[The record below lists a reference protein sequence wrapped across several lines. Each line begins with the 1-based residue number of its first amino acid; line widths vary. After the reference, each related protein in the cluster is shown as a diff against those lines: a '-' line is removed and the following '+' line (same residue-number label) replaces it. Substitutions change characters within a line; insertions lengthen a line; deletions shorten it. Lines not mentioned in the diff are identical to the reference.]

1 MGCSLTLFCKLVMIV
16 NTVFNYQERNIT
28 AKNQAA
34 VRESTMAKREKKPR
48 EYRGVIDEIR
58 EQQHK
63 TRDMTNKGK
72 LEYFWYYY
80 KVHTIAGIFI
90 LIMAITLIHDMVT
103 AKDFIFNCVMVN
115 SFQLNAEAVENSF
128 AEYAGLDLDK
138 YDCFIDTST
147 TLSLTT
153 YDQYNMATV
162 QKIMA
167 QMQSRDLDVLVFNSE
182 IFNNYSLNGM
192 FLDLRTVM
200 TQEELEKYKDRL
212 YYIDYAEVVR
222 ASEEEVDP
230 DTLTEMAEIDVEADT
245 LLHRHPEDMQEPMP
259 IGVFLTDSPFIAQT
273 GSYHTSLQPVFGI
286 VSTTERAEIAKQYLN
301 FLWDDTIDFTTMID
315 TELF

>member
-1 MGCSLTLFCKLVMIV
+1 M
-16 NTVFNYQERNIT
+16 
-28 AKNQAA
+28 
-34 VRESTMAKREKKPR
+34 EKKKR
-48 EYRGVIDEIR
+48 NETEQNRKIGAKGVRIR
-58 EQQHK
+58 
-63 TRDMTNKGK
+63 
-72 LEYFWYYY
+72 
-80 KVHTIAGIFI
+80 TINLGMLLTASIIYI
-90 LIMAITLIHDMVT
+90 LILYATIHLSLKYEELNIATENYVACVRQAGMVT
-103 AKDFIFNCVMVN
+103 
-115 SFQLNAEAVENSF
+115 EAS
-128 AEYAGLDLDK
+128 EY
-138 YDCFIDTST
+138 
-147 TLSLTT
+147 LTMKARM
-153 YDQYNMATV
+153 YAVDRKIEHAQYYVT
-162 QKIMA
+162 
-167 QMQSRDLDVLVFNSE
+167 E
-182 IFNNYSLNGM
+182 INVTKRREAAL
-192 FLDLRTVM
+192 
-200 TQEELEKYKDRL
+200 EELEKYKDRL

>member
-1 MGCSLTLFCKLVMIV
+1 MP
-16 NTVFNYQERNIT
+16 
-28 AKNQAA
+28 
-34 VRESTMAKREKKPR
+34 KREKKPR

-58 EQQHK
+58 EQHLK
-63 TRDMTNKGK
+63 TRDMTKKGK

-80 KVHTIAGIFI
+80 KVHTIAGLFI
-90 LIMAITLIHDMVT
+90 LIMAVSLIHDMAT
-103 AKDFIFNCVMVN
+103 SKDFILNCIMAN
-115 SFQLNAEAVENSF
+115 SFQLNSETLENTF
-128 AEYAGLDLDK
+128 AEYAGLDLNE
-138 YDCFIDTST
+138 YDCYIDTST

-153 YDQYNMATV
+153 YDQYNMAAV

-167 QMQSRDLDVLVFNSE
+167 QMQSRDLDAIVFNSE

-200 TQEELEKYKDRL
+200 TEQELEKYQDQL
-212 YYIDYAEVVR
+212 YYVDQAEIDR
-222 ASEEEVDP
+222 KSEEAMEP

-245 LLHRHPEDMQEPMP
+245 LLHRHPEDMQEPIP
-259 IGVFLTDSPFIAQT
+259 IGVFLTDSPFIAQS

-286 VSTTERAEIAKQYLN
+286 VSTTQRAEVAKQYLD
-301 FLWDDTIDFTTMID
+301 FLWDDTIDFTQMID